1 VNHLAH
7 FMLAQDRP
15 YLEAGAFLGDY
26 VKGRLH
32 GEFHREIEDGIRL
45 HRKIDAFTD
54 QHRVVKKSCDR
65 FDPEVRRYAPIM
77 LDIFFDHLLAKNWH
91 RFRKEPLGDFSDR
104 IFTNL
109 DACRNL
115 LPEKVV
121 AVADRMRKHNVL
133 NSYADETFMLP
144 VLSSL
149 SRRLKRKN
157 PVADGFHQFQ
167 RNEAKITEDFESFF
181 PEVIDFADRTAN
193 SLGQD

>member
-1 VNHLAH
+1 
-7 FMLAQDRP
+7 MLAQDKP

-32 GEFHREIEDGIRL
+32 GEFHHEIEDGIRL

-54 QHRVVKKSCDR
+54 QHSAVRKCCDR

-77 LDIFFDHLLAKNWH
+77 LDIFFDHLLAKNWQ
-91 RFRKEPLGDFSDR
+91 RFHKEPLEDFSER
-104 IFTNL
+104 VFANL
-109 DACRNL
+109 DACRDL
-115 LPEKVV
+115 LPEKV
-121 AVADRMRKHNVL
+121 AETADRMRKHDVL

-149 SRRLKRKN
+149 SRRLKRRN

-167 RNEAKITEDFESFF
+167 RNEVKIREDFESFF
-181 PEVIDFADRTAN
+181 PEVMDFATRTAN
-193 SLGQD
+193 SLGQK